1 MKDKDKTLAT
11 FRVEPKQW
19 EAFKTMAS
27 DESSNASAVLNDFV
41 AWYLAGNRINKT
53 DNNIDNNLDK
63 IHEHI
68 DKRIYETLD
77 KKLDERIDKKLDVVM
92 KELEE
97 LREKLPA

>member
-19 EAFKTMAS
+19 EAFKATAS

-41 AWYLAGNRINKT
+41 AWYLAGNRINKLDT
-53 DNNIDNNLDK
+53 NIDLNLDAINEK
-63 IHEHI
+63 I
-68 DKRIYETLD
+68 DKRIDEMLDNKLDTHID
-77 KKLDERIDKKLDVVM
+77 KKLDEVL

-97 LREKLPA
+97 LRGKLIA

>member
-41 AWYLAGNRINKT
+41 AWYLAGNRINKIN
-53 DNNIDNNLDK
+53 NNIDNNLDE

-77 KKLDERIDKKLDVVM
+77 NKLDEHIDKKLDVVM

-97 LREKLPA
+97 LREKLSA